1 MFLAKSGEEQDNVL
15 DELNKS
21 IANSIDSEDG
31 SSDERDLVESN
42 ETGEE
47 NNTANVNI
55 ESKFL

>member
-42 ETGEE
+42 EEE
-47 NNTANVNI
+47 NNTASVNI

>member
-31 SSDERDLVESN
+31 SSDEQDLIESN

-47 NNTANVNI
+47 NNNAVKT
-55 ESKFL
+55 ESMFL